1 MEGLDHVE
9 DPVDLNSSLELLLNH
24 RYSLSDEYL
33 KHLHFAMYFQGLLR
47 LRYNL
52 VNLGSLS
59 KLEKRGVFSRL
70 KAHVT

>member
-24 RYSLSDEYL
+24 RYSLSDENL
-33 KHLHFAMYFQGLLR
+33 NHFHFAMYILGLMR

-52 VNLGSLS
+52 VNLRSLS
-59 KLEKRGVFSRL
+59 KLDKSGVFSRL